1 MNQTGKR
8 KARILVVDD
17 DPGLLRLLTIRLRA
31 ESYDVEAVESA
42 AQALAASSR
51 FRPDLVITDL
61 RMDQMDGIGLLK
73 ELQNRW
79 PGLKVIILTAHGTI
93 PDAVQATQMG
103 AFGFLTKPVDKQE
116 LLDQVQKALRISG
129 FGASD
134 EDWRAEIVT
143 RSAAMEEKL
152 AQAHMVAGTD
162 ARVLITGE
170 SGTGKEL
177 LARAIHRGSP
187 RRNKP
192 FVAINCS
199 AMAEELLESELF
211 GHEKGSF
218 TGATR
223 AHRGLFMAADGGT
236 LMLDEIGDMP
246 MRLQVKLLRVLQENV
261 IRPVGSTD
269 AIATN
274 VRVISATHRDLQQLM
289 ASGQFREDLYYR
301 LNVVHIEMPS
311 LNRRRED
318 IPLLV
323 AHFLAQ
329 IAKESGVRKIY
340 APEAVELLATA
351 DWPGNIRQLQNVVR
365 QNVALSQTPI
375 IPVELVQQS
384 LGGTPGRL
392 PSFDEARDEFTRSYL
407 SQILQITGGN
417 VSQAARLAR
426 RNRTDFYKLLARHQL
441 TPEGVQAAL
450 GGAAA
455 RVPRSAARY
464 RAALSAASGT
474 FLPNWV
480 ASMLSCPAG
489 RRVSAGSRRLRGARQ
504 VAARHGERLAHRLRL
519 GALARHAQVQVLRI
533 VPGVIQPQVRR
544 GHHHPLGHDDR
555 ALDAVLQLP
564 HVARPAVGLDGTDRI
579 RGEPARGLAEALGDL
594 LQQELRE
601 QQTVALAVLERRDA
615 HRHFTDAIEEV
626 IAEGAA

>member
-1 MNQTGKR
+1 LNQTGKR
-8 KARILVVDD
+8 KARILLVDD

-42 AQALAASSR
+42 AQALAAASR

-129 FGASD
+129 FSASD

-143 RSAAMEEKL
+143 RSAVMEEKL

-162 ARVLITGE
+162 ARVLISGE
-170 SGTGKEL
+170 SGTGKEM
-177 LARAIHRGSP
+177 LARAIHRASP

-192 FVAINCS
+192 FVAVNCS
-199 AMAEELLESELF
+199 AMAENLLEAELF
-211 GHEKGSF
+211 GHEKGVP
-218 TGATR
+218 GAAAR
-223 AHRGLFMAADGGT
+223 AHQGLFLGADGGT

-246 MRLQVKLLRVLQENV
+246 MRLQVKLLRVLQENG
-261 IRPVGSTD
+261 IRPASGGD
-269 AIATN
+269 AIPVN

-289 ASGQFREDLYYR
+289 AGGQFREDLYYR
-301 LNVVHIEMPS
+301 LNVVHIEMPPLS
-311 LNRRRED
+311 RRRED

-329 IAKESGVRKIY
+329 IARESGVRKIY

-384 LGGTPGRL
+384 LGGSPGRL

-441 TPEGVQAAL
+441 TPEEFKQ
-450 GGAAA
+450 
-455 RVPRSAARY
+455 R
-464 RAALSAASGT
+464 
-474 FLPNWV
+474 
-480 ASMLSCPAG
+480 
-489 RRVSAGSRRLRGARQ
+489 
-504 VAARHGERLAHRLRL
+504 
-519 GALARHAQVQVLRI
+519 
-533 VPGVIQPQVRR
+533 
-544 GHHHPLGHDDR
+544 
-555 ALDAVLQLP
+555 
-564 HVARPAVGLDGTDRI
+564 
-579 RGEPARGLAEALGDL
+579 
-594 LQQELRE
+594 
-601 QQTVALAVLERRDA
+601 
-615 HRHFTDAIEEV
+615 
-626 IAEGAA
+626 

>member
-1 MNQTGKR
+1 LNQTGKR

-42 AQALAASSR
+42 AQALAAASR

-143 RSAAMEEKL
+143 RSAIMEEKL

-177 LARAIHRGSP
+177 LARAIHRASP

-192 FVAINCS
+192 FIAINCS
-199 AMAEELLESELF
+199 AMAENQLETELF
-211 GHEKGSF
+211 GQEKGSLAGSR
-218 TGATR
+218 T
-223 AHRGLFMAADGGT
+223 HQGLFTAADGGT

-246 MRLQVKLLRVLQENV
+246 MRLQVKLLRVLQENA
-261 IRPVGSTD
+261 IRPVGGGE
-269 AIATN
+269 AIPVN
-274 VRVISATHRDLQQLM
+274 VRVISSTHRDLQHLM
-289 ASGQFREDLYYR
+289 AGGQFREDLYYR
-301 LNVVHIEMPS
+301 LNVVHIEIPPLS
-311 LNRRRED
+311 RRRED

-329 IAKESGVRKIY
+329 IARESGVRKIY

-384 LGGTPGRL
+384 LGGSPGRL

-407 SQILQITGGN
+407 SQILQITAGN

-441 TPEGVQAAL
+441 TPEEFKQ
-450 GGAAA
+450 
-455 RVPRSAARY
+455 R
-464 RAALSAASGT
+464 
-474 FLPNWV
+474 
-480 ASMLSCPAG
+480 
-489 RRVSAGSRRLRGARQ
+489 
-504 VAARHGERLAHRLRL
+504 
-519 GALARHAQVQVLRI
+519 
-533 VPGVIQPQVRR
+533 
-544 GHHHPLGHDDR
+544 
-555 ALDAVLQLP
+555 
-564 HVARPAVGLDGTDRI
+564 
-579 RGEPARGLAEALGDL
+579 
-594 LQQELRE
+594 
-601 QQTVALAVLERRDA
+601 
-615 HRHFTDAIEEV
+615 
-626 IAEGAA
+626 

>member
-1 MNQTGKR
+1 LNQTGKR

-199 AMAEELLESELF
+199 AMAENLLESELF

-269 AIATN
+269 PIPVN

-289 ASGQFREDLYYR
+289 AAGQFRHGEAEADHPHCGFDQQHHPDLRRKRYR
-301 LNVVHIEMPS
+301 QGTDCPRHSQLELAARTHLRPPELRSGSLRPS
-311 LNRRRED
+311 RKRAIRTRE
-318 IPLLV
+318 
-323 AHFLAQ
+323 
-329 IAKESGVRKIY
+329 G
-340 APEAVELLATA
+340 
-351 DWPGNIRQLQNVVR
+351 
-365 QNVALSQTPI
+365 
-375 IPVELVQQS
+375 S
-384 LGGTPGRL
+384 LHWRAGT
-392 PSFDEARDEFTRSYL
+392 EARQD
-407 SQILQITGGN
+407 
-417 VSQAARLAR
+417 
-426 RNRTDFYKLLARHQL
+426 
-441 TPEGVQAAL
+441 
-450 GGAAA
+450 
-455 RVPRSAARY
+455 
-464 RAALSAASGT
+464 
-474 FLPNWV
+474 
-480 ASMLSCPAG
+480 
-489 RRVSAGSRRLRGARQ
+489 
-504 VAARHGERLAHRLRL
+504 
-519 GALARHAQVQVLRI
+519 
-533 VPGVIQPQVRR
+533 
-544 GHHHPLGHDDR
+544 
-555 ALDAVLQLP
+555 
-564 HVARPAVGLDGTDRI
+564 
-579 RGEPARGLAEALGDL
+579 
-594 LQQELRE
+594 
-601 QQTVALAVLERRDA
+601 
-615 HRHFTDAIEEV
+615 
-626 IAEGAA
+626 